1 MPLFQQKHPHG
12 PRIFSEFCICYYI
25 DIFSLLQFIKV
36 KIILENIFESV
47 LFISTTFEA
56 KMWAHFPRYVP
67 AMKKT
72 KHRTI
77 ASQVSAN
84 HRKHMHIYLRAKYLL
99 YYLYIMFISIL
110 H

>member
-1 MPLFQQKHPHG
+1 MLFQ
-12 PRIFSEFCICYYI
+12 
-25 DIFSLLQFIKV
+25 DILKFINV
-36 KIILENIFESV
+36 KILPEFIFVSV
-47 LFISTTFEA
+47 LFTPTEVEA